1 MSIEKNLGVESID
14 TPLMVSARTAWSR
27 WVADDPALGV
37 VADLADL
44 QRWWRKEAPEVR
56 DGVLARLA
64 ALASDEVDAAVALAW
79 MLVPGAKGVASRL
92 RDVAA
97 DIDGVVASQL
107 WMEIR
112 GSEPPPSY
120 VAKTILRNVENA
132 IKAEHGIGDAGERAD
147 RMWSV
152 ASLADVID
160 VLAPDNDPDAS
171 PELQRVL
178 RVLLQY
184 LIDVGELSIQDAHLL
199 LTAADYA
206 DWLGKPMRGRAGLTA
221 LESLESLTKL
231 ESKKARTM
239 RREVGKLLDRITAL
253 APSLDIEMLLAQY
266 PDDGICFADWSFGL
280 GRPRDAAAMRRF
292 REEELS
298 MIRAHVV
305 TWDPVTEQC
314 GAPDICPECMRAEF
328 KRERDA
334 LAKAG

>member
-1 MSIEKNLGVESID
+1 MSIEKNLGIESLD
-14 TPLMVSARTAWSR
+14 TPLMMSARAAWPR

-56 DGVLARLA
+56 DGVLVRLA
-64 ALASDEVDAAVALAW
+64 ALAPCDVDAAVALAW
-79 MLVPGAKGVASRL
+79 MLVPGAKGVGSRL
-92 RDVAA
+92 RDLAS
-97 DIDGVVASQL
+97 DIDGLVASQL

-112 GSEPPPSY
+112 GSEPPQSY

-147 RMWSV
+147 RIWSV
-152 ASLADVID
+152 ASVEDVADVP
-160 VLAPDNDPDAS
+160 APDDDPDAS

-178 RVLLQY
+178 RIVLQY
-184 LIDVGELSIQDAHLL
+184 LLDIGELTISDAHVL

-206 DWLGKPMRGRAGLTA
+206 DWWGKPMRGRAGLTA
-221 LESLESLTKL
+221 PESLESLTKL
-231 ESKKARTM
+231 EPKKARTM
-239 RREVGKLLDRITAL
+239 RRDVGKLLDRITAF
-253 APSLDIEMLLAQY
+253 APSLDIEMLLARY

-280 GRPRDAAAMRRF
+280 GRPREAAAMRRF

-298 MIRAHVV
+298 MIRAHAV

-314 GAPDICPECMRAEF
+314 RAPDICPECMRAEF
-328 KRERDA
+328 KREREA
-334 LAKAG
+334 LAKAC